1 MKNKVIFILLALT
14 MVGNTTLADA
24 STGSDSNNCVKLDI
38 EKNAKDE
45 EVADYVENVLGI
57 DNLNAKISENRDF
70 YIVDGGDFDI

>member
-45 EVADYVENVLGI
+45 
-57 DNLNAKISENRDF
+57 R
-70 YIVDGGDFDI
+70 